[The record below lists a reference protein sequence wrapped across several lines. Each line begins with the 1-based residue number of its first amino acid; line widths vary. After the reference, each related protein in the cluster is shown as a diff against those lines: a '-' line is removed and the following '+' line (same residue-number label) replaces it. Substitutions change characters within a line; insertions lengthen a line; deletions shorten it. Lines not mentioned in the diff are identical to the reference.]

1 MGLLAR
7 TTGFG
12 VSWWLVLAVV
22 ALGIAY
28 VLFDAWRRRSRRQ
41 WGSAGEFAG
50 LVAEQDAV
58 DERGDDNVVFDMPDN
73 VYDPV
78 SGDVLGSLTQ
88 GGAG

>member
-1 MGLLAR
+1 LGLLLMGLLAR

-41 WGSAGEFAG
+41 
-50 LVAEQDAV
+50 
-58 DERGDDNVVFDMPDN
+58 
-73 VYDPV
+73 
-78 SGDVLGSLTQ
+78 
-88 GGAG
+88 